1 MAVSA
6 VMEGIAF
13 DSRWDVLELA
23 VSPGVTVPLR
33 FALSRIGGRY
43 DRDRGRWLFP
53 ATVGHA
59 KALVEQGFE
68 LLPAT
73 RLWLEGQM
81 GPLPVERGWWS
92 SAMKTVPYPFQVEDS
107 WWLATRRSGLLLH
120 EMGLGKA
127 QPVDSLVMT
136 SRGSVRIGD
145 LSVGDKICDAFGGV
159 ASVLAVY
166 PQGVK
171 DTYRLTFGDGSSA
184 VSCREHLWA
193 VRTVND
199 NLRGYRGRRHRV
211 YSLDLLVRA
220 ELVNSFGHAK
230 FFLPR
235 HEPVY
240 GEQQS
245 LPIDPYLLG
254 LLLGDGG
261 LSRPGIRFS
270 TADEELIERIQVLL
284 PAGIGCRRIQTYDY
298 YIGGKVK
305 GRSNPLLDALK
316 GLGLHRKTSLEKWI
330 PRIYLTSTVDDRV
343 ALLQGLLD
351 TDGYVPPLSNTVEY
365 STSSEMLARDVRFL
379 VQSLGGVARVAVK
392 QTACSPSYRMTIA
405 LPAAIIPFRLTR
417 KRERFRPRTKY
428 LPTRALLSIH
438 REGRSECV
446 CIATDA
452 PYGLYLTNDFV
463 VTHNTK
469 MAIDAACYADKYSPG
484 LVVVVCPNSV
494 RYQWAH
500 QIEKHGWDV
509 FRHEVHVLEGT
520 GLQRGAA
527 LLRLTP
533 AAPGTLRWAILNY
546 ECLRLLAHNLYESV
560 QHRILI
566 LDEVHRIKNPK
577 ASVTRIALALEPSY
591 CWGLTGT
598 PVANRLEDIYCLVQR
613 MKPGLLGWNYW
624 QFATRHL
631 IRSKFG
637 MVIRYKEIERI
648 KRAIELVSIGRKKAE
663 VMKDLPPIVSVQVD
677 VNLSAQERGAYNQ
690 MVNTMVAWLDGL
702 GDDLTVTEANTFA
715 VRFLRLRQI
724 TAGYVSEGVD
734 GEIAW
739 SRDLTK
745 LKAAAEAWE
754 DAGRPR
760 AVFWCQYVPVIKKLE
775 ELLPGS
781 FLIHGA
787 VKPAERV
794 RRIQAWEQRADGL
807 LICQMDVAGVGLD
820 LQAGSVQYFVDLP
833 QTPLQRL
840 QCIGRLHRI
849 GQDRTVVVTDVIG
862 RGTVD
867 EVILERLSKKIEI
880 ADEVQSGVFGRSRA
894 DLLELIGQK
903 EKQDVGS

>member
-1 MAVSA
+1 
-6 VMEGIAF
+6 
-13 DSRWDVLELA
+13 
-23 VSPGVTVPLR
+23 
-33 FALSRIGGRY
+33 
-43 DRDRGRWLFP
+43 
-53 ATVGHA
+53 
-59 KALVEQGFE
+59 
-68 LLPAT
+68 
-73 RLWLEGQM
+73 M

-92 SAMKTVPYPFQVEDS
+92 SAMKTEPYPFQVEDS

-120 EMGLGKA
+120 EVGLGK
-127 QPVDSLVMT
+127 T
-136 SRGSVRIGD
+136 K
-145 LSVGDKICDAFGGV
+145 LS
-159 ASVLAVY
+159 
-166 PQGVK
+166 
-171 DTYRLTFGDGSSA
+171 
-184 VSCREHLWA
+184 
-193 VRTVND
+193 
-199 NLRGYRGRRHRV
+199 
-211 YSLDLLVRA
+211 
-220 ELVNSFGHAK
+220 
-230 FFLPR
+230 
-235 HEPVY
+235 
-240 GEQQS
+240 
-245 LPIDPYLLG
+245 
-254 LLLGDGG
+254 
-261 LSRPGIRFS
+261 
-270 TADEELIERIQVLL
+270 
-284 PAGIGCRRIQTYDY
+284 
-298 YIGGKVK
+298 
-305 GRSNPLLDALK
+305 
-316 GLGLHRKTSLEKWI
+316 
-330 PRIYLTSTVDDRV
+330 
-343 ALLQGLLD
+343 
-351 TDGYVPPLSNTVEY
+351 
-365 STSSEMLARDVRFL
+365 
-379 VQSLGGVARVAVK
+379 
-392 QTACSPSYRMTIA
+392 
-405 LPAAIIPFRLTR
+405 
-417 KRERFRPRTKY
+417 
-428 LPTRALLSIH
+428 
-438 REGRSECV
+438 
-446 CIATDA
+446 
-452 PYGLYLTNDFV
+452 
-463 VTHNTK
+463 
-469 MAIDAACYADKYSPG
+469 IDAACYADRFAPG
-484 LVVVVCPNSV
+484 LVVVVCPNSI

-527 LLRLTP
+527 LLRLTL

-637 MVIRYKEIERI
+637 AVIRYKEIERI

-663 VMKDLPPIVSVQVD
+663 VMKDLPPIVSVQIDVD
-677 VNLSAQERGAYNQ
+677 LSAQERGAYNQ

-794 RRIQAWEQRADGL
+794 RRIQAWERQADGVL
-807 LICQMDVAGVGLD
+807 VCQMDVAGVGLD

-894 DLLELIGQK
+894 DLLTLIGRK